1 MKREILFRA
10 KTVYIEHYWVEG
22 YYTKADNTIKDD
34 IITVSIIVDENGDWY
49 EIDPETLG
57 QFTGLYD
64 KNGKKIF
71 EDDIVKLL
79 TSEENCK
86 VTFKS
91 GCFGAE
97 SSSYGLTVN
106 NSLRG
111 GNLEVIGNIYDNP
124 ELVEQEGK

>member
-10 KTVYIEHYWVEG
+10 KTVYIEHDWVEG
-22 YYTKADNTIKDD
+22 YYTKAYDTTGD
-34 IITVSIIVDENGDWY
+34 IPTVPIIEDENGGWD

-71 EDDIVKLL
+71 EGDIVKLPL
-79 TSEENCK
+79 SKKSCK

-91 GCFGAE
+91 GGFVAE
-97 SSSYGLTVN
+97 YGSYGFTVN
-106 NSLRG
+106 NSLYG

-124 ELVEQEGK
+124 ELVEQEGER